1 MLRLRFDVDFVG
13 SWVDDHNFPT
23 RQLKRRYR
31 TPYSLSQT
39 LELEKE
45 FYFNHYLSKRRKIE
59 LSRTLNLSERQI
71 KIWFQN
77 RRMKLKKEN
86 RDHPPSDQPRSE
98 TSSSPVP
105 SPKLAGVGEGGF
117 TSLKLPTALRSES
130 MSGEADERR
139 SSLALE
145 AGARDDVAFDQ
156 DGAEVSS
163 DESDDDEADTS
174 EMFDSTD
181 TNSNSKQQ
189 EPLTDAPVVVADV
202 TASTSIASLDET
214 SG

>member
-189 EPLTDAPVVVADV
+189 EPMTDAPVVVGDV
-202 TASTSIASLDET
+202 TAST
-214 SG
+214 